1 MINLIRNKK
10 DQLRTLAGFLLLL
23 LIAFFN
29 VLQCNQKESDNNQSL
44 LALTGTT
51 QAVNILK
58 THGTTFREC
67 DASGNPKSDTNQST
81 TSNGHSAIV
90 LKGDAQ
96 MAGGGLLVYVREMD
110 VNNTVTN
117 VTVPVVIENEV
128 PRFITV
134 SGKRYMAYLEFFIDG
149 INNTEIDG
157 MGLTVP
163 FTAADINTINF
174 YVTSQKTGL
183 YVNGNS
189 HESNIIY
196 YPAGNNTKGNNPQE
210 RATWRRDN
218 YLLYGGDGF
227 VLEYVYKNN

>member
-1 MINLIRNKK
+1 MIRLIRKK
-10 DQLRTLAGFLLLL
+10 NDQLRTLTGFLSLL
-23 LIAFFN
+23 LIALFSL
-29 VLQCNQKESDNNQSL
+29 LQCNHKESDNNQSL

-67 DASGNPKSDTNQST
+67 DATGNPKSTTNET
-81 TSNGHSAIV
+81 ETSNGHTAII

-110 VNNTVTN
+110 ANNTATN
-117 VTVPVVIENEV
+117 TVVPVVIENEV

-157 MGLTVP
+157 LGLVVP
-163 FTAADINTINF
+163 FTAADINTVNF
-174 YVTSQKTGL
+174 YVTAQKIGL
-183 YVNGNS
+183 FVNGNS
-189 HESNIIY
+189 HESNILY
-196 YPAGNNTKGNNPQE
+196 YPVGSNTMGNNPQE
-210 RATWRRDN
+210 RAAWRRNN

-227 VLEYVYKNN
+227 VLEYVYKVD